1 MNTGPQAI
9 RDYRRI
15 EAVIRFLEGH
25 AGEQPSL
32 HDAAAA
38 VGLSEFHLQ
47 RLFRRWAGVSP
58 KRFVQYLT
66 VQRPRATS
74 TASSGRPPAGGSPSR
89 CSSRGRTFRSR
100 FGERY
105 FKFSPAPRPRTG
117 RSPRRSINP
126 PPPGRWATRRART
139 PSPISSPA
147 TVCCASPVTS
157 AGTGGAA
164 RGNRRSSAGKRRARW
179 GEVAAGGLG
188 SKPRP
193 SF

>member
-1 MNTGPQAI
+1 MKTSTDVMRDYHRVSSKIKFLEARKAMNTGPQTI

-89 CSSRGRTFRSR
+89 CFSRGRTFRSR
-100 FGERY
+100 SGERY
-105 FKFSPAPRPRTG
+105 FKFPLGPQPRTG
-117 RSPRRSINP
+117 RSPM
-126 PPPGRWATRRART
+126 
-139 PSPISSPA
+139 
-147 TVCCASPVTS
+147 
-157 AGTGGAA
+157 
-164 RGNRRSSAGKRRARW
+164 
-179 GEVAAGGLG
+179 
-188 SKPRP
+188 
-193 SF
+193 